1 MEGYNHIK
9 IENNWCDRWVKD
21 NVCRAEDNSD
31 KPKKYILVEF
41 PYPSGSGLHMG
52 HFLRYT
58 LPEIYSRKLRM
69 DGNNVLFPFGF
80 DAFGLPAENYAI
92 QTGVHPAD
100 TTEKCIKV
108 FRDSVQKAG
117 YGIDWERE
125 VTTTDPAYYK
135 WTQWIFLK
143 FFEAGLAELRE
154 EPVWWCEKL
163 RTVLANEEVLED
175 ANGNKIS
182 ERGEYPVEKRN
193 LKQWVLKI
201 TEYADK
207 LLEGLNDID
216 CAEHIKLA
224 QKNWIGK
231 SFGTL
236 IKFELAEKQNEY
248 LEVFTTR
255 ADTVFGVTFMAVAP
269 EHEMLEKNKNLI
281 QNYDEVKAYCESAK
295 NKTEIDRQASKEKTG
310 VIIKGLTCRHPFI
323 EGKTIPIFVADY
335 VLTGYGTGAIMAVP
349 AHDERDYEY
358 AKVFELDIIKTI
370 YSKEEKDGGKE
381 EPLPFIIKEEAFV
394 KITDDMKSLFP
405 NDNFVPC
412 EKMIDKLA
420 ENLEARGLGKK
431 ETMYKMRDWL
441 FSRQRYWGEPIPVI
455 HCKDGKIEAI
465 VSTDDKEGVKK
476 LLPLLLPAI
485 PDYEPTDDGSSP
497 LSRNKEWVKTTDSH
511 GEEASRETNTMPNWA
526 GSCWYYLRYLDPNN
540 DEEFCSQEKMK
551 YWLPVDKYFGGAEHT
566 TRHLLYSRFWHQFLY
581 DKKLVPTKEPYAWRM
596 DGGILLG
603 EDGVKQSKSRGNVVQ
618 LVEKLDQY
626 GADALRMY
634 ICFLGPYTATMAWN
648 EGGLKAC
655 HKLVESIY
663 SLREKVSDKQ
673 SSESTVKLF
682 HKTLKSVTEMLDNL
696 KMNTAVS
703 QIMVLVNALKKEENI
718 NKDLWKNFI
727 KMIAPM
733 AVFVSEELW
742 QEVNDYKE
750 WKRENSVHLQS
761 WPKYNKELAK
771 EDLITV
777 GVQIN
782 GKLRTTISISDNDT
796 ENDVKEK
803 VFALDAVKKWTD
815 GKDIKKFIY
824 VSNKIVSIT
833 F

>member
-1 MEGYNHIK
+1 MENYNHIK
-9 IENNWCDRWVKD
+9 IENNWCNHWVKD
-21 NVCRAEDNSD
+21 NVCRAEDNSN
-31 KPKKYILVEF
+31 KPKKYILTEF
-41 PYPSGSGLHMG
+41 PYPSGKGLHMG

-58 LPEIYSRKLRM
+58 LPDIYSRKLRM
-69 DGNNVLFPFGF
+69 DGYNVLFPYGF

-92 QTGVHPAD
+92 TTGVHPAE
-100 TTEKCIKV
+100 TTQKCIEV

-125 VTTTDPAYYK
+125 ITTTDPEYYK

-143 FFEAGLAELRE
+143 FFEAGLAELKE

-163 RTVLANEEVLED
+163 KTVLANEEVLED

-201 TEYADK
+201 TKYADK
-207 LLEGLNDID
+207 LLDGLNDID

-236 IKFELAEKQNEY
+236 IKFELAEKKGDY
-248 LEVFTTR
+248 LEIFTTR
-255 ADTVFGVTFMAVAP
+255 ADTVFGVTFMVVAP
-269 EHEMLEKNKNLI
+269 EHEMLEKYKDLI
-281 QNYDEVKAYCESAK
+281 KNYDEIKTYCENVK

-310 VIIKGLTCRHPFI
+310 VMIKGLTCKHPFI

-335 VLTGYGTGAIMAVP
+335 VLMGYGTGAIMAVP

-358 AKVFELDIIKTI
+358 ANVFGLDIIKTI
-370 YSKEEKDGGKE
+370 YSKEETEGGKE
-381 EPLPFIIKEEAFV
+381 EPLPFIIKDDAFV
-394 KITDDMKSLFP
+394 KITPEMKSLFP
-405 NDNFVPC
+405 NDSFIPC
-412 EKMIDKLA
+412 VDMIDKLSK
-420 ENLEARGLGKK
+420 NLEERGLGQKQ
-431 ETMYKMRDWL
+431 TMYKMRDWL
-441 FSRQRYWGEPIPVI
+441 FSRQRYWGEPIPVV
-455 HCKDGKIEAI
+455 HCKDGTIEEI
-465 VSTDDKEGVKK
+465 VSTSDKDGVKK
-476 LLPLLLPAI
+476 KLPLILPSI

-497 LSRNKEWVKTTDSH
+497 LSRNKEWVKTLDSH
-511 GEEASRETNTMPNWA
+511 GNEALRETNTMPNWA

-540 DEEFCSQEKMK
+540 DEEFCDMKKMK

-603 EDGVKQSKSRGNVVQ
+603 EDGFKQSKSRGNVIQ
-618 LVEKLDQY
+618 LVEKLEQY

-655 HKLVESIY
+655 YKLVESIY
-663 SLREKVSDKQ
+663 ALRDKVSDKQ
-673 SSESTVKLF
+673 SSEETIKLF

-703 QIMVLVNALKKEENI
+703 QIMIFVNALKKEENI
-718 NKDLWKNFI
+718 NKDLWKDFI

-733 AVFVSEELW
+733 AVFIAEELW
-742 QEVNDYKE
+742 QEVNGYTE
-750 WKRENSVHLQS
+750 WKREHSIHLQA
-761 WPKYNKELAK
+761 WPKYDKNLS
-771 EDLITV
+771 EDESITV
-777 GVQIN
+777 AVQIN
-782 GKLRTTISISDNDT
+782 GKLRATVSVNVDDT
-796 ENDVKEK
+796 EEMVKEK
-803 VFALDAVKKWTD
+803 VLEMDNVKKWTQEN
-815 GKDIKKFIY
+815 KIKKFIY
-824 VSNKIVSIT
+824 IHKKIINIVL
-833 F
+833 